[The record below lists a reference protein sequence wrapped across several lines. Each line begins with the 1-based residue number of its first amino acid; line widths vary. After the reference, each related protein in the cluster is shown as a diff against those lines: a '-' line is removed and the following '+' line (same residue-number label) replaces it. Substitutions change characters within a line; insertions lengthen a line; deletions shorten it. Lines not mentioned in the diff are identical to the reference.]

1 MKTRQDAWTEENDLL
16 LAETVLRHVREGS
29 TQLNAFEEVGDK
41 LDRTSAACG
50 FRWNAV
56 VRHNYEKALQ
66 LAKKQRKQRQR
77 ILGKDQGGKKKLLY
91 NPPVPALDESLTGS
105 LAAAEQPESQPTFDL
120 SMLEQDDK
128 QIDAA
133 LMAEVQDLMNKNQE
147 QKDYSA
153 ETALELAEIP
163 VQETPAR
170 VTQTNHP
177 SPVRHTVPPTGLTM
191 GHVIAYLQSLSG
203 SSLQVDI
210 YKSENERLKREINS
224 LRKQNE
230 ELQQK
235 INRLEENTNTMQE
248 DYETLMKI
256 MNRARKLALF
266 EEEERPAT
274 KFKMDRNGNL
284 EKVAE

>member
-29 TQLNAFEEVGDK
+29 TQLNAFEEVGDR

-91 NPPVPALDESLTGS
+91 NPPIPALDESLTGS
-105 LAAAEQPESQPTFDL
+105 LPETEHFETQPTFDL

-133 LMAEVQDLMNKNQE
+133 LMAEVQDMMNEKQE
-147 QKDYSA
+147 AEDFSA
-153 ETALELAEIP
+153 ETATEMTEMPA
-163 VQETPAR
+163 QEPKKHVSQAA
-170 VTQTNHP
+170 Q
-177 SPVRHTVPPTGLTM
+177 VRHTVPPTGMTM
-191 GHVIAYLQSLSG
+191 GHVIAYLQSLNG
-203 SSLQVDI
+203 SSLQVDV